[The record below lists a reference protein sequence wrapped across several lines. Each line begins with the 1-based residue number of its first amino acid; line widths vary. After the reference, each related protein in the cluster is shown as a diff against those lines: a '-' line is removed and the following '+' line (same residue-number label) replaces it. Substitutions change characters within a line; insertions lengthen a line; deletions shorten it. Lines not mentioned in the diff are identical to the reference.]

1 VAVLRAEAALASA
14 SADRAAAV
22 ADLRRAETEL
32 ARFIAS
38 DADSVSVFALESVA
52 LPARVADPDRDT
64 LIQSAMRASPAVERA
79 LAQLAAAEA
88 GVAEARSAWWPA
100 LMLQGGYNVFGSGAG
115 EWTGEWQAALQVAFP
130 VFTGGS
136 RGASVD
142 RSLAGLDAAHGTVAL
157 ARLEAASEVDAW
169 LAALA
174 GARAQVEALTTA
186 VEQFV
191 AVADIEALSL
201 RAGAGVQPDYLR
213 AVSDLLDA
221 RAALTRARAA
231 EVGARIT
238 LARIA
243 GQLDRAWLDGNL
255 EVSR

>member
-1 VAVLRAEAALASA
+1 V
-14 SADRAAAV
+14 
-22 ADLRRAETEL
+22 
-32 ARFIAS
+32 
-38 DADSVSVFALESVA
+38 
-52 LPARVADPDRDT
+52 
-64 LIQSAMRASPAVERA
+64 
-79 LAQLAAAEA
+79 
-88 GVAEARSAWWPA
+88 
-100 LMLQGGYNVFGSGAG
+100 
-115 EWTGEWQAALQVAFP
+115 
-130 VFTGGS
+130 
-136 RGASVD
+136 
-142 RSLAGLDAAHGTVAL
+142 AGLDGAHGTVAL
-157 ARLEAASEVDAW
+157 ARLEAASEVDAG

-174 GARAQVEALTTA
+174 GFRAQVEALTTA

-191 AVADIEALSL
+191 AVVDIEALSL

-243 GQLDRAWLDGNL
+243 GQLDPAWIDDNL